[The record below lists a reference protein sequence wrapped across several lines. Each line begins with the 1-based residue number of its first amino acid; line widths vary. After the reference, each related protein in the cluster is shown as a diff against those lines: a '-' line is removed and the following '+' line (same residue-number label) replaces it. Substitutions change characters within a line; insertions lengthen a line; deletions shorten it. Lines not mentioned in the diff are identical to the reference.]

1 MKKFYSY
8 LADKQFLKILDLTPL
23 KTQYVKITILNRK
36 EQPIRE
42 IQGKVMNGSV
52 SLNGDSSIRRTCN
65 LTMIAEQAE
74 NDLTNINSLISINK
88 KIYLETGFLNPTN
101 QYSEYNIIWFPL
113 GVYVIA
119 APTITHNI
127 SNITISLSLK
137 DKMCLLNG
145 EFGGVIPASINV
157 NEIDEAQPDGTI
169 ITRKLTLI
177 EIIHYILTT
186 FGEEVIENI
195 VINDID
201 EHIKKVMKWTGDVS
215 LYVIR
220 EGESRYASTSFS
232 ENDTKEEY
240 QPNSDIGYI
249 YEDFYYP
256 GELVL
261 NAGSTV
267 TQILDKI
274 KNLLGNFE
282 YFYDIEGKFVFQE
295 IKNYL
300 NKTASSVI
308 INNINNDVYF
318 SDLRH
323 SKVVYEFDN
332 AIANNFTSTPSYNL
346 IKNDYVVWGQ
356 KTNTNNHKTAIRYHL
371 AIDKK
376 PNIGN
381 TYYCLLTD
389 KGQLQDVSIEE
400 KEDYTLIT
408 TADWRTELYI
418 QGWLSNHSNDYDNQ
432 QAEYYY
438 PELAAEWHKIYD
450 IAKGEFKE
458 DIQDITSLDYFLDFI
473 DSGTLLDQMG
483 IEALGRRSKV
493 ISNEKINCVFAPD
506 IPQYVFIKTGTDTT
520 EEERNLAIAKGEK
533 YIQVAPLLYNQM
545 ITGGYLNSCFDN
557 IRSVLHEYTNY
568 NSNVSFTALP
578 VYYLEPNSR
587 VTIRDIDSQ
596 IYGDYIIKTISLP
609 LDISGTMNITC
620 SKAIERV

>member
-1 MKKFYSY
+1 MKKFYPY
-8 LADKQFLKILDLTPL
+8 LSDKQFLKILDLTPL

-42 IQGKVMNGSV
+42 IQGKIMNGSV

-74 NDLTNINSLISINK
+74 NDLTNVNSLISINK
-88 KIYLETGFLNPTN
+88 KIYLETGFLNTTN
-101 QYSEYNIIWFPL
+101 QYSQYNIIWFPL

-119 APTITHNI
+119 APSIIHNI
-127 SNITISLSLK
+127 SNITITLSLK

-157 NEIDEAQPDGTI
+157 NDVDEIQSDGTVAK
-169 ITRKLTLI
+169 RKLTLI
-177 EIIHYILTT
+177 EIIQYVLTI
-186 FGEEVIENI
+186 FGEETIDNI
-195 VINDID
+195 IINDID
-201 EHIKKVMKWTGDVS
+201 EYIKKVMKWTGDTA
-215 LYVIR
+215 LYVIKD
-220 EGESRYASTSFS
+220 GQSRYASTSFS
-232 ENDTKEEY
+232 ENNEKEEY

-249 YEDFYYP
+249 YEKFYYP

-282 YFYDIEGKFVFQE
+282 YFYDTEGKFVFQE

-323 SKVVYEFDN
+323 SKAVYEFDN

-356 KTNTNNHKTAIRYHL
+356 KTNTNNNKVAIRYHV

-376 PNIGN
+376 PEIGH
-381 TYYCLLTD
+381 TYYCQFTD
-389 KGQLQDVSIEE
+389 KGQLLDVSTKE
-400 KEDYTLIT
+400 KQDYTSIT

-418 QGWLSNHSNDYDNQ
+418 QGWLSNHSNDYYNQ

-438 PELAAEWHKIYD
+438 PELAAEWYKIYN
-450 IAKGEFKE
+450 IAEGKFKE
-458 DIQDITSLDYFLDFI
+458 DIQDTTSLDYFLDFI
-473 DSGTLLDQMG
+473 DSGALLDQMG

-520 EEERNLAIAKGEK
+520 ETERELAEQRGEQ
-533 YIQVAPLLYNQM
+533 YIQVAPILYNQM
-545 ITGGYLNSCFDN
+545 TTGGNLNSCFDN

-568 NSNVSFTALP
+568 NNNVSFTALP

-587 VTIRDIDSQ
+587 ITIRDIDSQ